1 MMNQSIASTE
11 IWVILYVP
19 FFFLTRITNYLHFKL
34 IIIAIEH
41 FYEANFSFRSRAE
54 QLIEIF
60 IDKITIKSF
69 TGSAVVWKK
78 TNRGK
83 EYCSTMSNKIKPPSV
98 SLCIRKR
105 FIIKMSM
112 VMWQKY
118 AYPMIHTVMHITIRK
133 FEKLILS

>member
-1 MMNQSIASTE
+1 MGHLTCAN
-11 IWVILYVP
+11 
-19 FFFLTRITNYLHFKL
+19 FFLTRITNYLHFKL
-34 IIIAIEH
+34 IIIGIEH
-41 FYEANFSFRSRAE
+41 FYEANFSFRSRTE

-69 TGSAVVWKK
+69 TGSAVIWKK

-83 EYCSTMSNKIKPPSV
+83 EYCSTCTISNRLKPPSG

-133 FEKLILS
+133 FEKRILS